1 MLRMIWCLTK
11 PLRVVAG
18 FLLIIFGTIPT
29 LLIPGLGL
37 FLGLP
42 LILMGSCLMCS

>member
-1 MLRMIWCLTK
+1 MIRMIWWLTK
-11 PLRVVAG
+11 PLRVVTG
-18 FLLIIFGTIPT
+18 LLFIILGSIPT

-42 LILMGSCLMCS
+42 FLLFGGCLLCS